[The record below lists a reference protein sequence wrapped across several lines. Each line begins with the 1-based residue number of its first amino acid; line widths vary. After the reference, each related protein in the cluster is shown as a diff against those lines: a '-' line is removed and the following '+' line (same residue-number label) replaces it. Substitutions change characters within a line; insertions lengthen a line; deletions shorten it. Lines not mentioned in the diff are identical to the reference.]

1 MIINYDSLKKLN
13 EIMDSANPENLY
25 KKWYS
30 EQDKEAIFYEQK
42 YAVLVINSFNFTI
55 WINVDKKIT
64 QESIDSTNLFYS
76 RSNNMKKT
84 LMEKLKPVKIIRL
97 LEQGYSFA

>member
-1 MIINYDSLKKLN
+1 MIINYDNLKKLN
-13 EIMDSANPENLY
+13 EIMHSANPENSY

-64 QESIDSTNLFYS
+64 QESINSTNLFYS

-84 LMEKLKPVKIIRL
+84 LMEKFKPIKVIKL
-97 LEQGYSFA
+97 LEQGYTFA

>member
-1 MIINYDSLKKLN
+1 MIINYDGLKKLN
-13 EIMDSANPENLY
+13 EIVDSANPENSY

-76 RSNNMKKT
+76 RSNNIKKH
-84 LMEKLKPVKIIRL
+84 
-97 LEQGYSFA
+97 